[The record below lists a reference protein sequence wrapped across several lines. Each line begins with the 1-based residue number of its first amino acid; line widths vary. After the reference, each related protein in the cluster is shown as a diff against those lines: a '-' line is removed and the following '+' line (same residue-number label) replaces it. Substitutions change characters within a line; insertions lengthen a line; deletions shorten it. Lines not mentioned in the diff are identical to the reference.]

1 MLILVDKDEFSSRW
15 LDSSLFTSGGKQDQ
29 TKTNPQKG
37 GRDMEIS
44 KLTISPQIAK
54 QNSTQTQILKWMQEH
69 PKRCK
74 HTNIS
79 QLAREIPVTGVN
91 ALSRRTT
98 IKNMVNNQM
107 LTRFGGKRDAQF
119 LINYLH
125 KNIPQE
131 VFENAPPEEQKLFK
145 QTLEG
150 IKRGKTLSTEGVL
163 VTKTEK
169 KKETKEN
176 EHLQKEIKIEDT
188 NKHIE
193 ISIDITDGKININ
206 INQNN

>member
-1 MLILVDKDEFSSRW
+1 
-15 LDSSLFTSGGKQDQ
+15 
-29 TKTNPQKG
+29 
-37 GRDMEIS
+37 MEVS
-44 KLTISPQIAK
+44 KLTLSPKVKK
-54 QNSTQTQILKWMQEH
+54 QSSTQTQILKWMQEH

-79 QLAREIPVTGVN
+79 QLAREIPIVGLD

-98 IKNMVNNQM
+98 IRNMVDNQM

-131 VFENAPPEEQKLFK
+131 VFENAPQEEQKLFK

-150 IKRGKTLSTEGVL
+150 IKRGKTLSPEGVL
-163 VTKTEK
+163 ITKTET
-169 KKETKEN
+169 KKEKN
-176 EHLQKEIKIEDT
+176 EHLQKEIKIEDK
-188 NKHIE
+188 NKDIK
-193 ISIDITDGKININ
+193 ISIDITNGKININ
-206 INQNN
+206 INPNN

>member
-1 MLILVDKDEFSSRW
+1 
-15 LDSSLFTSGGKQDQ
+15 
-29 TKTNPQKG
+29 
-37 GRDMEIS
+37 MEVS
-44 KLTISPQIAK
+44 KLTLSPKVQK
-54 QNSTQTQILKWMQEH
+54 QSSAQTQILKWMQEH

-79 QLAREIPVTGVN
+79 QLAREIPVIETDAIN
-91 ALSRRTT
+91 RRT
-98 IKNMVNNQM
+98 IIRNMVNNQM

-125 KNIPQE
+125 KNIPEE
-131 VFENAPPEEQKLFK
+131 VFDNAPPEEQKLFK

-150 IKRGKTLSTEGVL
+150 IKKGKTLSPEGVL
-163 VTKTEK
+163 VTKTETEK
-169 KKETKEN
+169 DTKEN
-176 EHLQKEIKIEDT
+176 EHLQKEIEIEDK

-193 ISIDITDGKININ
+193 ISIDITNGKININ